1 MENAKEKASKW
12 VITLLAVIGLTGGFG
27 IFTFFFANGPQH
39 LTHDPEACINC
50 HVMNQVYEGW
60 SKGGH
65 QHVTTCIDC
74 HMPKEFVSKWLAKA
88 KYGFFHRF

>member
-39 LTHDPEACINC
+39 LTHDPEACINTLRR
-50 HVMNQVYEGW
+50 V
-60 SKGGH
+60 
-65 QHVTTCIDC
+65 
-74 HMPKEFVSKWLAKA
+74 
-88 KYGFFHRF
+88 